1 MMLKSYIFK
10 PTELPQKYR
19 SQITDIIKDV
29 VDSKTDSYWKNYTD
43 REFNLDEQT
52 AISIN
57 CDGDDVKAISSIY
70 HREFFGEGVYRLMN
84 RSLYSKD
91 YRESGGSKTRSGEH
105 TAHKMI
111 ALQVDFVEKLNPKF
125 YFISRQRTNMRF
137 LKYYFDKFNS
147 DYNKNFIISDTQY
160 WVCPGKKDNCLQT
173 IIYPKDFKVSLK
185 PYK

>member
-1 MMLKSYIFK
+1 MMLESYIFK
-10 PTELPQKYR
+10 PTELPKKYR
-19 SQITDIIKDV
+19 YQINSIIKDI
-29 VDSKTDSYWKNYTD
+29 VDSKTDQYWKNYTKFD
-43 REFNLDEQT
+43 LDEQI

-57 CDGDDVKAISSIY
+57 CDSDDVKAISSIY

-91 YRESGGSKTRSGEH
+91 YRELGGSKTRNGEH

-137 LKYYFDKFNS
+137 LKYYFDKFNKEY
-147 DYNKNFIISDTQY
+147 DRNFIISDQQY
-160 WVCPGKKDNCLQT
+160 WVCGGKKDNCLQT
-173 IIYPKDFKVSLK
+173 IIYPKDFKVPLK

>member
-1 MMLKSYIFK
+1 MLKSYIFK

-52 AISIN
+52 AISVN
-57 CDGDDVKAISSIY
+57 CDEDKVKAISTIY
-70 HREFFGEGVYRLMN
+70 HKDYYGDNVYRLMN

-91 YRESGGSKTRSGEH
+91 YRELGGSKTRNGEH

-173 IIYPKDFKVSLK
+173 IIHPKDMEVPLK
-185 PYK
+185 SYK